1 MYHLLTTLQMSRL
14 VTVPRLDGGSD
25 QVTVYGVD
33 DFPYIELD
41 TKAMKC
47 NNKRKCEEYLQT
59 FGAFD
64 IETTTIYKGHAP
76 DWIVAPWAFMYH
88 WQMCVGGYLIIG
100 RTWEEWLEF
109 FDRLEEVLQFN
120 GNKQLVIY
128 VHNLGYEFQFMRDFL
143 KRYFD
148 GFTVFASKARQ
159 PITVQTGRGVQF
171 RCSYKLTNM
180 SLEKAVKNELG
191 VVHAKAA
198 GDLDY
203 KKRRTPKTRLSDTEV
218 GYCVGDVISL
228 YELIE
233 RRLINE
239 HDNLETIPMTST
251 GYVRR
256 MCRKAC
262 RKDGHYRQLFK
273 ETEMDVYIYTL
284 LKEASRGGNTHA
296 NRYMSGKV
304 LHMADSFDMQ
314 SGYPFCLCA
323 FKYPINKFT
332 PYGEVET
339 LEELDGL
346 LKKYAC
352 LFRVVLQNPAVRESV
367 TMPYIPISKCLQHGG
382 DLKLDNG
389 RVLSCEWLQMTI
401 TDIDWQIIKKQ
412 YTWDSFAV
420 TDMCTAKYDY
430 LPECLLDCI
439 RKLYQ
444 IKCRLKYEI
453 EKAEEAGEDPGD
465 KPYLYAK
472 IKNKLNGIFGMMFTD
487 PVKDENTLDEKGIWI
502 VNKPNTADAL
512 AKFYRS
518 RNSFLYYA
526 WGVYCTAWA
535 RKHLEDLLDLTGDGT
550 AYCDTD
556 SSKGVDI
563 DVEAIE
569 KVNREIADLARKRGA
584 FASVGGKDYFMG
596 VYEHENKEPIKEFKT
611 LGAKKYAYV
620 DHKGLHC
627 TVSGVSKKQGAKEL
641 KSIDNFRIGFVFH
654 DAGGMELY
662 YNDNVAIHQE
672 TVNGCTFTTASNV
685 AMIDGTYTLGVTDTY
700 AELISPNDHNI
711 LKDYRRLK
719 NEKTRKRKRKEQQ

>member
-1 MYHLLTTLQMSRL
+1 MSRF
-14 VTVPRLDGGSD
+14 VTVSRLDGGSD
-25 QVTVYGVD
+25 NVTVYTVK
-33 DFPYIELD
+33 DFPYAKLD

-59 FGAFD
+59 FGVYD

-88 WQMCVGGYLIIG
+88 WQMSIGGYLIVG

-143 KRYFD
+143 ERYFD

-198 GDLDY
+198 GDLNY
-203 KKRRTPKTRLSDTEV
+203 KKRRTPKTRLTNTEL

-228 YELIE
+228 YELID

-239 HDNLETIPMTST
+239 HDSLESIPMTST

-262 RKDGHYRQLFK
+262 KKDGHYRQLFK
-273 ETEMDVYIYTL
+273 ETEMTPYIYTL
-284 LKEASRGGNTHA
+284 LKEAGRGGNTHA
-296 NRYMSGKV
+296 NRYMSGRV
-304 LHMADSFDMQ
+304 WHMADSFDVQ
-314 SGYPFCLCA
+314 SSYPFCLCA
-323 FKYPINKFT
+323 FKFPINKFT
-332 PYGEVET
+332 PYGDVET

-352 LFRVVLQNPAVRESV
+352 LFRIVLQNPAVRDTV
-367 TMPYIPISKCLQHGG
+367 TMPYIPISKCYQHGG

-389 RVLSCEWLQMTI
+389 RVLTCEWLQMTL
-401 TDIDWQIIKKQ
+401 TDIDWEIIKKQ
-412 YTWDSFAV
+412 YTWDSFAI
-420 TDMCTAKYDY
+420 TDMCIAKYDY
-430 LPECLLDCI
+430 LPECLLDVV
-439 RKLYQ
+439 REVYSG
-444 IKCRLKYEI
+444 KCELKYKKELA
-453 EKAEEAGEDPGD
+453 KKNGTDAGDI
-465 KPYLYAK
+465 PYLYNK
-472 IKNKLNGIFGMMFTD
+472 IKNRLNGIFGMMYTD
-487 PVKDENTLDEKGIWI
+487 PVKEENTLNENGEWI
-502 VNKPNTADAL
+502 VNTPDTAEAL

-526 WGVYCTAWA
+526 WGVWCTAHA
-535 RKHLEDLLDLTGDGT
+535 RKHLQQLLDLTGEAT
-550 AYCDTD
+550 IYCDTD
-556 SSKGVDI
+556 SSKAVGADI
-563 DVEAIE
+563 DAIE
-569 KVNREIADLARKRGA
+569 KVNIEIANLARERNA
-584 FASVGGKDYFMG
+584 FAVAGGEEYYMG
-596 VYEHENKEPIKEFKT
+596 VYEHENEEPIKEFKT
-611 LGAKKYAYV
+611 LGAKKYAYL
-620 DHKGLHC
+620 DAEGLHC
-627 TVSGVSKKQGAKEL
+627 TVSGVSKKLGAKEL
-641 KSIDNFRIGFVFH
+641 KTIDNFKIGFVFRE
-654 DAGGMELY
+654 AGGMELY
-662 YNDNVAIHQE
+662 YNDNVGIHQV

-685 AMIDGTYTLGVTDTY
+685 AMIDGSYTIGITEEY
-700 AELISPNDHNI
+700 AELIGANI
-711 LKDYRRLK
+711 YEIIGD
-719 NEKTRKRKRKEQQ
+719 

>member
-1 MYHLLTTLQMSRL
+1 MYHLLTTLQMARL

-33 DFPYIELD
+33 DFPYTELD

-47 NNKRKCEEYLQT
+47 NNKRKCAEYLQT
-59 FGAFD
+59 FGVYD

-76 DWIVAPWAFMYH
+76 DWIVSPWAFMYH
-88 WQMCVGGYLIIG
+88 WQMDVGGYLITG
-100 RTWEEWLEF
+100 RTWEEWLTF

-143 KRYFD
+143 NKYFD

-180 SLEKAVKNELG
+180 SLEKAVENELG

-203 KKRRTPKTRLSDTEV
+203 KKIRTPKTRLTETED

-273 ETEMDVYIYTL
+273 ETEMNPYIYTL
-284 LKEASRGGNTHA
+284 LKEAGRGGNTHA

-304 LHMADSFDMQ
+304 WHNADSFDVQ
-314 SGYPFCLCA
+314 SSYPFCLCA
-323 FKYPINKFT
+323 LKFPINKFT
-332 PYGEVET
+332 PYGNVET
-339 LEELDGL
+339 LEEFDGL
-346 LKKYAC
+346 LKKNAC
-352 LFRVVLQNPAVRESV
+352 LFRVVLQNPTVRESV
-367 TMPYIPISKCLQHGG
+367 TMPYIPVSKCTKRGANV
-382 DLKLDNG
+382 KLDNG
-389 RVLSCEWLQMTI
+389 RVLSCDWLQMTV
-401 TDIDWQIIKKQ
+401 TDIDWEIIKKQ

-430 LPECLLDCI
+430 LPECLVECI
-439 RKLYQ
+439 RNIYSNKCKLKNQ
-444 IKCRLKYEI
+444 I
-453 EKAEEAGEDPGD
+453 EEADEKGEDAGD
-465 KPYLYAK
+465 APYLYSK
-472 IKNKLNGIFGMMFTD
+472 IKNLLNACFGMAYTD
-487 PVKDENTLDEKGIWI
+487 PVKQENTINEKGEWI
-502 VNKPNTADAL
+502 VNTPDTAEAL
-512 AKFYRS
+512 ARFYRS

-526 WGVYCTAWA
+526 WGVWCTAHA
-535 RKHLEDLLDLTGDGT
+535 RKHLQQLLDLTGDAT
-550 AYCDTD
+550 IYCDTD
-556 SSKGVDI
+556 SSKAVGADI
-563 DVEAIE
+563 DAIE
-569 KVNREIADLARKRGA
+569 KVNKEIADLARKRGA

-627 TVSGVSKKQGAKEL
+627 TVSGVSKKRGAQEL
-641 KSIDNFRIGFVFH
+641 KTIDNFKIGFIFR

-662 YNDNVAIHQE
+662 YNDNVGIHQE

-719 NEKTRKRKRKEQQ
+719 NEKTQKRKRK

>member
-1 MYHLLTTLQMSRL
+1 MSRL

-25 QVTVYGVD
+25 DVTVYGVK
-33 DFPYIELD
+33 DFPYEKLD

-59 FGAFD
+59 FGVYD
-64 IETTTIYKGHAP
+64 IEATTIYKGHAP

-88 WQMCVGGYLIIG
+88 WQMSVGGYLIVG

-143 KRYFD
+143 ERYFD

-198 GDLDY
+198 GDLNY
-203 KKRRTPKTRLSDTEV
+203 KKRRTPKTRLTKTEL

-228 YELIE
+228 YELID

-239 HDNLETIPMTST
+239 HDSLESIPMTST

-273 ETEMDVYIYTL
+273 ETEMTPYIYTL
-284 LKEASRGGNTHA
+284 LKEAGRGGNTHA
-296 NRYMSGKV
+296 NRYMSGRVWHK
-304 LHMADSFDMQ
+304 ADSFDVQ
-314 SGYPFCLCA
+314 SSYPFCLCA
-323 FKYPINKFT
+323 FKFPINKFT
-332 PYGEVET
+332 PYGDVET

-352 LFRVVLQNPAVRESV
+352 LFRVVLQNPAVIDTV
-367 TMPYIPISKCLQHGG
+367 TMPYIPISKCYQHGG

-389 RVLSCEWLQMTI
+389 RVLTCEWLQMTV
-401 TDIDWQIIKKQ
+401 TDIDWEIIKKQ
-412 YTWDSFAV
+412 YTWDSFAI
-420 TDMCTAKYDY
+420 TDMCIAKYDY
-430 LPECLLDCI
+430 LPECLLDVV
-439 RKLYQ
+439 REVYSG
-444 IKCRLKYEI
+444 KCELKYKKELA
-453 EKAEEAGEDPGD
+453 KKNGTDAGDI
-465 KPYLYAK
+465 PYLYNK
-472 IKNKLNGIFGMMFTD
+472 IKNRLNGIFGMMYTD
-487 PVKDENTLDEKGIWI
+487 PVKEENTLNENGEWI
-502 VNKPNTADAL
+502 VNTPDTAEAL

-526 WGVYCTAWA
+526 WGVWCTAHA
-535 RKHLEDLLDLTGDGT
+535 RKHLQQLLDLTGEAT
-550 AYCDTD
+550 IYCDTD
-556 SSKGVDI
+556 SSKAVGADI
-563 DVEAIE
+563 DAIE
-569 KVNREIADLARKRGA
+569 KVNIEIANLARERNA
-584 FASVGGKDYFMG
+584 FAVAGGEEYYMG
-596 VYEHENKEPIKEFKT
+596 VYEHENEEPIKEFKT
-611 LGAKKYAYV
+611 LGAKKYAYL
-620 DHKGLHC
+620 DAEGLHC
-627 TVSGVSKKQGAKEL
+627 TVSGVSKKLGAKEL
-641 KSIDNFRIGFVFH
+641 KTIDNFKIGFVFRE
-654 DAGGMELY
+654 AGGMELY
-662 YNDNVAIHQE
+662 YNDNVGIHQV

-685 AMIDGTYTLGVTDTY
+685 AMIDGSYTIGITEEY
-700 AELISPNDHNI
+700 AELIGANI
-711 LKDYRRLK
+711 YEIIGD
-719 NEKTRKRKRKEQQ
+719 